1 MIKVVAFAG
10 TGKTSTL
17 VRFTE
22 ERPNMKFLILMF
34 NKSVRDEAEN
44 KFPKNVTC
52 KTVHQLARKYVQ
64 SLYPKKRIGEDI
76 YPSTIL
82 QNHMLPP
89 RKGMRKFQR
98 ETLAL
103 ETLRRFMASED
114 DHVTM
119 KHAPTRKRERQR
131 RDGSVKEVDL
141 DDDERLVHTIIL

>member
-34 NKSVRDEAEN
+34 NKSVRDEAEI
-44 KFPKNVTC
+44 KFPENVEC
-52 KTVHQLARKYVQ
+52 RTVHTLALSYVR
-64 SLYPKKRIGEDI
+64 SMYPKKKIGDDI

-82 QNHMLPP
+82 HNHMLPP
-89 RKGMRKFQR
+89 RKGMRRYQR

-103 ETLRRFMASED
+103 ETLHRYMASKD

-131 RDGSVKEVDL
+131 KDGSVKEVDL
-141 DDDERLVHTIIL
+141 GEDERLVNTIIL